1 MSYGKQLV
9 ETIIQDLAHR
19 GLEPALAQ
27 ARVVISDWKHDY
39 NHHRHSSLGY
49 LSPARYA
56 SQCQL
61 KVAPGWGGANWLQC
75 FWRLAA
81 RLPITTF

>member
-27 ARVVISDWKHDY
+27 ARVVITDWK
-39 NHHRHSSLGY
+39 
-49 LSPARYA
+49 RYA

-61 KVAPGWGGANWLQC
+61 KVAPG
-75 FWRLAA
+75 
-81 RLPITTF
+81 